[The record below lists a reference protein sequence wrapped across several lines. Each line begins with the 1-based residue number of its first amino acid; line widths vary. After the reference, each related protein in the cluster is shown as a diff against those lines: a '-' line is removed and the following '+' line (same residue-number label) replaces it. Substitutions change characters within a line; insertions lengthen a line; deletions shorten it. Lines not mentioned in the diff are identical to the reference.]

1 MKILLTNGEVKAGA
15 IKLPGRKLP
24 SIYIQ
29 KDDNI
34 ILLGHF
40 YSMKNAEMFMD
51 AVGEIVGKE
60 IG

>member
-1 MKILLTNGEVKAGA
+1 MMKILLTNGEVKAGA

-24 SIYIQ
+24 SICIQ
-29 KDDNI
+29 EDDKL

-51 AVGEIVGKE
+51 AVGEIVGKK
-60 IG
+60 

>member
-1 MKILLTNGEVKAGA
+1 MKTLMTNGEVKAGA

-29 KDDNI
+29 KDDNL

-40 YSMKNAEMFMD
+40 YSTKSAEMFMD
-51 AVGEIVGKE
+51 AVGEIVGKK
-60 IG
+60 